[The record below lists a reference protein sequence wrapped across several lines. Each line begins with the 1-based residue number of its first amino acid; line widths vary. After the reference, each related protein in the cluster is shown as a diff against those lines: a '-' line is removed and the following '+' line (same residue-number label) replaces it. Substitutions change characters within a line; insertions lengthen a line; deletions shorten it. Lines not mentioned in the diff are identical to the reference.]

1 MRAWR
6 WMRCAARWI
15 CPPPRWR
22 AARQAGAPTPR
33 VALGLALRGLAS
45 SAIDVSDGLLGDLG
59 HVLKPPAS
67 GPRSTST
74 SLLIC

>member
-6 WMRCAARWI
+6 WKRCAADGS
-15 CPPPRWR
+15 
-22 AARQAGAPTPR
+22 ARRHAGAPRARLERPTPR